1 MKKRR
6 EIIIFKSYFF
16 DFYNQQPEY
25 VKLKIEWTIQ
35 LIRELERIP
44 KRFFKHV
51 ESTKGIYEIRVEAES
66 NTFRIFCFFDV
77 GNIIVLGNAYQKKP
91 NKLSKREIIR
101 AIKIQ
106 EEYKYERQS

>member
-1 MKKRR
+1 MEQRQ
-6 EIIIFKSYFF
+6 IVIYKSYFF

-35 LIRELERIP
+35 LIRELDRIP

-51 ESTKGIYEIRVEAES
+51 ETTNGIYEIRIEAES

-77 GNIIVLGNAYQKKP
+77 GNVIVLGNAYQKKS
-91 NKLSKREIIR
+91 NKLSKREINR
-101 AIKIQ
+101 AIKIH
-106 EEYKYERQS
+106 EEYKYEKQT

>member
-1 MKKRR
+1 MERR
-6 EIIIFKSYFF
+6 QIVIYKSYFF

-35 LIRELERIP
+35 LIRELDRIP

-51 ESTKGIYEIRVEAES
+51 ETTNGIYEIRIEAES

-77 GNIIVLGNAYQKKP
+77 GNVIVLGNAYQKKS
-91 NKLSKREIIR
+91 NKLSKREIKR
-101 AIKIQ
+101 AIKIH
-106 EEYKYERQS
+106 EEYKYEKQS

>member
-1 MKKRR
+1 MERR
-6 EIIIFKSYFF
+6 QIVIYKSYFF

-35 LIRELERIP
+35 LIRELDRIP

-51 ESTKGIYEIRVEAES
+51 ETTNGIYEIRIEAGS

-77 GNIIVLGNAYQKKP
+77 GNVIVLGNAYQKKS
-91 NKLSKREIIR
+91 NKTPL
-101 AIKIQ
+101 
-106 EEYKYERQS
+106 

>member
-1 MKKRR
+1 MERR
-6 EIIIFKSYFF
+6 QIVIYKSYFF

-51 ESTKGIYEIRVEAES
+51 ETTKGIYEIRVEAES

-77 GNIIVLGNAYQKKP
+77 GNVIVLGNAYQKKS
-91 NKLSKREIIR
+91 NKLSKREIKR
-101 AIKIQ
+101 AIKIH
-106 EEYKYERQS
+106 EEYKNEKQS

>member
-1 MKKRR
+1 MERR
-6 EIIIFKSYFF
+6 QIVIYKSYFF

-51 ESTKGIYEIRVEAES
+51 ETTKGIYEIRVEAES

-77 GNIIVLGNAYQKKP
+77 GNVIVLGNAYQKKS
-91 NKLSKREIIR
+91 NKLSKREIKR
-101 AIKIQ
+101 AIKIH
-106 EEYKYERQS
+106 EEYKNEKQT